1 MMALEKLCS
10 KIELLKSR
18 IRSHR
23 TILEVNETRTR
34 VALIDPLLNE
44 LGWDVSDPVRV
55 TTEYSVGKGGVAD
68 YALFDNQGQ
77 LIAILEA
84 KRLGTTLS
92 AHQMQIVNYAVA
104 SGIRYAGLTN
114 GDNWEVYDVFQ
125 QVELDKKR
133 ILDTSISTAPVHE
146 SVLKFLLL
154 WHPNLASGLPVS
166 PTLPPLPEPPER
178 DWIQLVEYNPPPHT
192 RPPSAIKFWDGT
204 YQNVTKWFEVLT
216 LVVEKLY
223 AERLID
229 NKNIPIES
237 SPGTYLVNSEPVHRN
252 GKSFYNYKQ
261 IGELSLY
268 VNTNLNAGQVRTN
281 VKKLLERYSSNS
293 TNVYVQLN

>member
-1 MMALEKLCS
+1 MALEKLYS

-68 YALFDNQGQ
+68 YALFDKQGQ

-114 GDNWEVYDVFQ
+114 GDYWEVYDVFQ

-133 ILDTSISTAPVHE
+133 ILDVSISTAPVHE
-146 SVLKFLLL
+146 SVLKFFTIM
-154 WHPNLASGLPVS
+154 AS
-166 PTLPPLPEPPER
+166 
-178 DWIQLVEYNPPPHT
+178 
-192 RPPSAIKFWDGT
+192 
-204 YQNVTKWFEVLT
+204 
-216 LVVEKLY
+216 
-223 AERLID
+223 
-229 NKNIPIES
+229 
-237 SPGTYLVNSEPVHRN
+237 
-252 GKSFYNYKQ
+252 
-261 IGELSLY
+261 
-268 VNTNLNAGQVRTN
+268 
-281 VKKLLERYSSNS
+281 
-293 TNVYVQLN
+293 